1 MHPCPQRLTTC
12 CPLLATVFA
21 RHYQLT
27 LPTTRA
33 LIQHTFAINKLI
45 SSFSR
50 PGWLGQGLRSKW
62 VMRQFVSHS
71 KKLAS
76 VFGTCR
82 MPEILHLSYNLRA
95 THKYV
100 HEKVVQSGAL
110 RYAAAAVGA
119 LVKGEVDTAQSLGLS
134 SRLNKH
140 QGPKGGLAGVTNEVV
155 TNAAHQRFANAAARE
170 LTRIMMVPP
179 HHVTRLSKELLLLRD
194 GALQDLASQ
203 HGRGG
208 DGDGEGAARL
218 GGSLKQPMKYPASP
232 ARRGKSM
239 YGLPKAM
246 VRTGSMSSV
255 TAMPALVAS
264 GHLAAH

>member
-1 MHPCPQRLTTC
+1 M
-12 CPLLATVFA
+12 FA

-33 LIQHTFAINKLI
+33 LIQHAFTINKLI
-45 SSFSR
+45 ASFSR

-76 VFGTCR
+76 IFGECR
-82 MPEILHLSYNLRA
+82 LPEIVHLSYNLRA
-95 THKYV
+95 THQYV

-119 LVKGEVDTAQSLGLS
+119 LVKGEVDTAQSLGLT
-134 SRLNKH
+134 SRFTKR
-140 QGPKGGLAGVTNEVV
+140 QRAAAPASDGLAGVTHQVV

-179 HHVTRLSKELLLLRD
+179 HHVPRLAKELLLLRD
-194 GALQDLASQ
+194 GAVEEREAQPAA
-203 HGRGG
+203 HGAGQRWS
-208 DGDGEGAARL
+208 DEALNL
-218 GGSLKQPMKYPASP
+218 GGSLKKPMKYRS
-232 ARRGKSM
+232 RKHGS
-239 YGLPKAM
+239 PKAM
-246 VRTGSMSSV
+246 VRAGSVSSMNA
-255 TAMPALVAS
+255 TPALA
-264 GHLAAH
+264 